1 MLEKTPLNCKEIQPV
16 YSEGDQPWDFFGRN
30 DAKAETP
37 VLWPPHAK
45 SWLIGKRLWCWEGL
59 GAGGEGDNRGWDG
72 WMASLTWWTWVWVN
86 SRSWWRTGKPGV
98 LQFMGS
104 QRVGHDWVTELKIS
118 WIWSLYREILVISP
132 LQSHYLNRWRSF
144 RFWNELW
151 YLFSY
156 KFVPADLSLKFWF
169 SSFSH
174 ISSWKTWFP
183 WVYLLSTGERPGVD
197 QAGKKVTNIW
207 FQNCDQPEQIAEDR
221 WDVQSWSTV
230 GPSG

>member
-1 MLEKTPLNCKEIQPV
+1 MVLPYTDMNPPWVYTCSPSWSPRPPPSPYRPSEIYLFSIRTTDWENLDNLTPLMEIR
-16 YSEGDQPWDFFGRN
+16 SEKSLFGI
-30 DAKAETP
+30 DDSFQITYTHITYF
-37 VLWPPHAK
+37 V
-45 SWLIGKRLWCWEGL
+45 CVCVCVCV
-59 GAGGEGDNRGWDG
+59 
-72 WMASLTWWTWVWVN
+72 LTW
-86 SRSWWRTGKPGV
+86 
-98 LQFMGS
+98 
-104 QRVGHDWVTELKIS
+104 LKIS

-144 RFWNELW
+144 KFWKELC

-156 KFVPADLSLKFWF
+156 KFVPADISLKFWF

-207 FQNCDQPEQIAEDR
+207 FQNCDQPEQIAEER
-221 WDVQSWSTV
+221 WDVQSWSTI